1 MLDLYNVLA
10 FFFHYFQSE
19 NEFSPRRG
27 GILFDEGEA
36 PQRDEPANL
45 ANDLSHGRFKN
56 DYMKVTK
63 RSVEKFPQR
72 DDEPSFLR
80 ELTHGRF
87 KEDYMRDA
95 AQQPSNVAND
105 ESDWC
110 SPSDNL
116 QGPVA
121 GCVTEWSLVMYG
133 TA

>member
-1 MLDLYNVLA
+1 
-10 FFFHYFQSE
+10 
-19 NEFSPRRG
+19 
-27 GILFDEGEA
+27 
-36 PQRDEPANL
+36 
-45 ANDLSHGRFKN
+45 
-56 DYMKVTK
+56 MKLTK

-110 SPSDNL
+110 SPSDSL